1 MQETED
7 TFSSKADQGNDLP
20 PHPLDPR
27 RSASHRFILQRLLT
41 SAPADHHPSF
51 RVQASPPPRAPSQ
64 PPLAPPSAPLAA
76 LRFDQPGPLAASSQ
90 RWTRSWAR
98 ILPPRLWTMG
108 FAVHALASL
117 LDPLPP
123 AFCAALEAAA
133 PRLQRRRSLGPRRL
147 ERLTINSLG

>member
-1 MQETED
+1 MQETKD
-7 TFSSKADQGNDLP
+7 AFFSIVDQGKDLP
-20 PHPLDPR
+20 PHPLDPH
-27 RSASHRFILQRLLT
+27 RSASHRLILQRLLN
-41 SAPADHHPSF
+41 SATADHHPSL
-51 RVQASPPPRAPSQ
+51 RVHASPPPRAASH
-64 PPLAPPSAPLAA
+64 PPLAPPSAPPAP

-98 ILPPRLWTMG
+98 ILPRQLWTMG
-108 FAVHALASL
+108 FAEHALASL

-133 PRLQRRRSLGPRRL
+133 PRL